1 MANDPFE
8 KFSPASSAI
17 DDPVVYDEQASP
29 GAMLRVAREAAG
41 LSIGDVATR
50 LRMGV
55 RQVDALERADYSAL
69 PTGTFLRGMV
79 RNYAKL
85 VHVDA
90 DAAIRV
96 LEGTHTHAAVSLKNA
111 TIVVP
116 SHNIKL
122 SSGPSELANPKVR
135 AAIVGVVVL
144 LLAAAAW
151 YWWQYVRPNLSSGGR
166 PVVTAPVDD
175 KSSVKPITAVDSAA
189 PVQPAITSPSTTSP
203 GTTSPG
209 TTEVQTLQPS
219 ITPPVNSSSVATLP
233 VTPLSAPVALTSQT
247 PTAVVTPPPPTA
259 VVTPPPP
266 TATTPTP
273 VIAPAASTIAPFE
286 TTTSIAKESTN
297 LKPDPNAV
305 ARPPGSSVLSFVC
318 QGESWIEVVDGRGK
332 ALISRRFN
340 AGESGEAIGRAP
352 FSIVVGNASQVKMTY
367 NGSEFDLKPHTRIAV
382 ARVTL
387 K

>member
-1 MANDPFE
+1 MATDPFE

-17 DDPVVYDEQASP
+17 DDPVVFDKQASP
-29 GAMLRVAREAAG
+29 GAMLRVARESAG

-96 LEGTHTHAAVSLKNA
+96 LEGTHTHAAVSLKDA

-122 SSGPSELANPKVR
+122 SGGPSELANPKVR
-135 AAIVGVVVL
+135 AVIVGVVML

-151 YWWQYVRPNLSSGGR
+151 YWWQYVRPNLSNGGR
-166 PVVTAPVDD
+166 PTATLPTDD
-175 KSSVKPITAVDSAA
+175 KSATKTVVSGEAVPLVAA
-189 PVQPAITSPSTTSP
+189 PAESVTPSAGATV
-203 GTTSPG
+203 
-209 TTEVQTLQPS
+209 EVQTLQPT
-219 ITPPVNSSSVATLP
+219 I
-233 VTPLSAPVALTSQT
+233 SAPSASGATTTSST
-247 PTAVVTPPPPTA
+247 TVPPAAIT
-259 VVTPPPP
+259 PPP
-266 TATTPTP
+266 TATVTAPPSSAAATPQP
-273 VIAPAASTIAPFE
+273 APASALAIPAPPLE
-286 TTTSIAKESTN
+286 TPISIGKESTN
-297 LKPDPNAV
+297 LKSDPNAI
-305 ARPPGSSVLSFVC
+305 ARPPGSSVLAFSF
-318 QGESWIEVVDGRGK
+318 QGESWVEVVDGRGK
-332 ALISRRFN
+332 ALVSRRFN

-352 FSIVVGNASQVKMTY
+352 FSIVVGNAPQVKMTY
-367 NGSEFDLKPHTRIAV
+367 NGNEFDLKPHTRIAV
-382 ARVTL
+382 ARVTV

>member
-1 MANDPFE
+1 MATDPFE

-17 DDPVVYDEQASP
+17 DDPVVFDKQSSP

-41 LSIGDVATR
+41 LSVGDVATR

-96 LEGTHTHAAVSLKNA
+96 LEGTHTHAAVSLKDA

-122 SSGPSELANPKVR
+122 SGGPSELANPKVR
-135 AAIVGVVVL
+135 AAIVGLVIV

-151 YWWQYVRPNLSSGGR
+151 YWWQYVRPNLSNGGR
-166 PVVTAPVDD
+166 PVVLTPVDD
-175 KSSVKPITAVDSAA
+175 KSVNKSVAQPEIAI
-189 PVQPAITSPSTTSP
+189 PVSPSETKSASP
-203 GTTSPG
+203 ATA
-209 TTEVQTLQPS
+209 EVQTLQPAIS
-219 ITPPVNSSSVATLP
+219 PPLSSSSTATPPAVAP
-233 VTPLSAPVALTSQT
+233 PSAAIM
-247 PTAVVTPPPPTA
+247 PPPTA
-259 VVTPPPP
+259 VVTSP
-266 TATTPTP
+266 TTPAAAVTT
-273 VIAPAASTIAPFE
+273 PAASTVVAPIE
-286 TTTSIAKESTN
+286 MTTSIAKESTN

-332 ALISRRFN
+332 ALISRRFS

-352 FSIVVGNASQVKMTY
+352 FSIVVGNASRVKMTY
-367 NGSEFDLKPHTRIAV
+367 NGNPFDLTPHTRVAV

>member
-1 MANDPFE
+1 MATDPFE

-17 DDPVVYDEQASP
+17 DDPVVFDKQASP
-29 GAMLRVAREAAG
+29 GAMLRVARESAG

-96 LEGTHTHAAVSLKNA
+96 LEGTHTHAAVSLKDA

-122 SSGPSELANPKVR
+122 SGGPSELANPKVR
-135 AAIVGVVVL
+135 AAIVGLVTM

-166 PVVTAPVDD
+166 PVLSTPADD
-175 KSSVKPITAVDSAA
+175 KSANKSVAQPESTIPVSPPEIKSSSPATA
-189 PVQPAITSPSTTSP
+189 
-203 GTTSPG
+203 
-209 TTEVQTLQPS
+209 ELQTLQPAISPPPGSSSS
-219 ITPPVNSSSVATLP
+219 ITPPVVPPPSAATA
-233 VTPLSAPVALTSQT
+233 T
-247 PTAVVTPPPPTA
+247 VTPPPPTA
-259 VVTPPPP
+259 VVTSP
-266 TATTPTP
+266 TATTTALAP
-273 VIAPAASTIAPFE
+273 APAASTVVPFE

-352 FSIVVGNASQVKMTY
+352 FSIVVGNAPQVKMTY
-367 NGSEFDLKPHTRIAV
+367 NGNEFDLKPHTRIAV

>member
-1 MANDPFE
+1 MATDPFE

-17 DDPVVYDEQASP
+17 NDPVVFDKQSSP

-41 LSIGDVATR
+41 LSVGDVATR

-96 LEGTHTHAAVSLKNA
+96 LEGTHTHAAVSLKDA

-122 SSGPSELANPKVR
+122 SGGPSELANPKIR
-135 AAIVGVVVL
+135 AAIVGLVMV

-166 PVVTAPVDD
+166 PVVTAPADD
-175 KSSVKPITAVDSAA
+175 KSTVQSATAVDAAA
-189 PVQPAITSPSTTSP
+189 PIEPAPASPGTIEVKTLQPAITP
-203 GTTSPG
+203 
-209 TTEVQTLQPS
+209 
-219 ITPPVNSSSVATLP
+219 ITPITPSVNSSSVTPAAASPTL
-233 VTPLSAPVALTSQT
+233 TAQT
-247 PTAVVTPPPPTA
+247 PTAIVTPPLLPAAMVAPLA
-259 VVTPPPP
+259 TPSG
-266 TATTPTP
+266 TP
-273 VIAPAASTIAPFE
+273 VSAPAASTIAPIE
-286 TTTSIAKESTN
+286 PPISIAKESTN
-297 LKPDPNAV
+297 LKPDPNAI
-305 ARPPGSSVLSFVC
+305 ARPQGSSVLSFVC
-318 QGESWIEVVDGRGK
+318 RGESWIEVVDGRGK
-332 ALISRRFN
+332 ALVSRRFS
-340 AGESGEAIGRAP
+340 AGESVEAIGRAP
-352 FSIVVGNASQVKMTY
+352 FSIVIGNAPQVRMTY
-367 NGSEFDLKPHTRIAV
+367 NGDEFDLKPHTRIAV

>member
-1 MANDPFE
+1 MATDPFE

-17 DDPVVYDEQASP
+17 DDPVAFDKQSSP

-41 LSIGDVATR
+41 LSVGDVATR

-55 RQVDALERADYSAL
+55 RQVDALERADYAVL

-96 LEGTHTHAAVSLKNA
+96 LEGTHTHAAVSLKDA
-111 TIVVP
+111 TIIVP
-116 SHNIKL
+116 SYNIKL
-122 SSGPSELANPKVR
+122 SGGQSELKNPKVR
-135 AAIVGVVVL
+135 AVIVGFVMI

-166 PVVTAPVDD
+166 PLVALAVDN
-175 KSSVKPITAVDSAA
+175 KSSFKPATAADSAA
-189 PVQPAITSPSTTSP
+189 PVQPAISSPDTA
-203 GTTSPG
+203 
-209 TTEVQTLQPS
+209 EVQTLQPS
-219 ITPPVNSSSVATLP
+219 VTAITPPVNSSSAATQSA
-233 VTPLSAPVALTSQT
+233 TPLSTPPALPTQIPAQI
-247 PTAVVTPPPPTA
+247 PTAVVAPPP
-259 VVTPPPP
+259 
-266 TATTPTP
+266 ATSAAP
-273 VIAPAASTIAPFE
+273 VIAPAASTFAPIE
-286 TTTSIAKESTN
+286 TTPSIGKESFN
-297 LKPDPNAV
+297 LKPDPNAI
-305 ARPPGSSVLSFVC
+305 ARPSGSSVLAFVC

-332 ALISRRFN
+332 ALLSRRFS
-340 AGESGEAIGRAP
+340 AGGSGEVIGRAP
-352 FSIVVGNASQVKMTY
+352 FSIVVGNAPQVKMTY
-367 NGSEFDLKPHTRIAV
+367 NGDEFDLKPHTRVAV

>member
-1 MANDPFE
+1 MATDPFE

-17 DDPVVYDEQASP
+17 DDPVVFDKQASP
-29 GAMLRVAREAAG
+29 GSMLRVAREAAG
-41 LSIGDVATR
+41 LSVGDVATR

-96 LEGTHTHAAVSLKNA
+96 LEGTHTHAAVSLKDA

-122 SSGPSELANPKVR
+122 SGGQSDLKNPKVR
-135 AAIVGVVVL
+135 AAIVGFVIL

-151 YWWQYVRPNLSSGGR
+151 YWWQYVRPNLSNGGR
-166 PVVTAPVDD
+166 PAVTAPADD
-175 KSSVKPITAVDSAA
+175 KSANKVVASVENAA
-189 PVQPAITSPSTTSP
+189 PVQPALSSPATA
-203 GTTSPG
+203 
-209 TTEVQTLQPS
+209 EVQTLQPTILPT
-219 ITPPVNSSSVATLP
+219 ITPPANSSSPAPST
-233 VTPLSAPVALTSQT
+233 TPLSTPPVVT
-247 PTAVVTPPPPTA
+247 PPPMAVVTPPA
-259 VVTPPPP
+259 LS
-266 TATTPTP
+266 TPTTAP
-273 VIAPAASTIAPFE
+273 VTAPAASTVVPIE

-297 LKPDPNAV
+297 LRSDPNAV
-305 ARPPGSSVLSFVC
+305 ARPPGSSVLSFIC

-332 ALISRRFN
+332 ALISRRFS

-352 FSIVVGNASQVKMTY
+352 FSIVVGNAPQVKMTY
-367 NGSEFDLKPHTRIAV
+367 NGNEFDLKPHTRIAV
-382 ARVTL
+382 ARVTV

>member
-17 DDPVVYDEQASP
+17 DDPVVFDKQASP
-29 GAMLRVAREAAG
+29 GALLRVAREAAG
-41 LSIGDVATR
+41 LSVGDVATR

-96 LEGTHTHAAVSLKNA
+96 LEGTHTHAAVSLKDA

-122 SSGPSELANPKVR
+122 SGGQSELKNPKVR
-135 AAIVGVVVL
+135 AALVGFVLL

-166 PVVTAPVDD
+166 PVVAAPADD
-175 KSSVKPITAVDSAA
+175 KSINKTVVPVDSVAL
-189 PVQPAITSPSTTSP
+189 VQPALSIPA
-203 GTTSPG
+203 
-209 TTEVQTLQPS
+209 TTEVQTLQPMILPT
-219 ITPPVNSSSVATLP
+219 ITPPVNASSPAQSTTLP
-233 VTPLSAPVALTSQT
+233 STPPVTI
-247 PTAVVTPPPPTA
+247 PPPTA
-259 VVTPPPP
+259 VVAPAPP
-266 TATTPTP
+266 ALSTPTSAP
-273 VIAPAASTIAPFE
+273 VSAPAASTVVPIE

-297 LKPDPNAV
+297 LRPDPNAV

-332 ALISRRFN
+332 ALISRRFS

-352 FSIVVGNASQVKMTY
+352 FSIVVGNAPQVKMTY
-367 NGSEFDLKPHTRIAV
+367 NGNPFDLKPHTRIAV
-382 ARVTL
+382 ARVTV

>member
-1 MANDPFE
+1 MATDPFE

-17 DDPVVYDEQASP
+17 DDPVVYDNQASP
-29 GAMLRVAREAAG
+29 GALLRVAREAAG
-41 LSIGDVATR
+41 LSVGDVATR

-96 LEGTHTHAAVSLKNA
+96 LEGTHTHAAVSLKDA

-122 SSGPSELANPKVR
+122 SGGPSELANPKVR
-135 AAIVGVVVL
+135 AAVVGVVVL

-151 YWWQYVRPNLSSGGR
+151 YWWQYVRPNLSNGGR
-166 PVVTAPVDD
+166 PVVTTPADDKSANKSVAPVDN
-175 KSSVKPITAVDSAA
+175 AA
-189 PVQPAITSPSTTSP
+189 PVQPALSSPA
-203 GTTSPG
+203 
-209 TTEVQTLQPS
+209 TTEVQTLQPTILPTIS
-219 ITPPVNSSSVATLP
+219 PPSNSSSPAQSTAPLP
-233 VTPLSAPVALTSQT
+233 
-247 PTAVVTPPPPTA
+247 TPPLVIPPTA
-259 VVTPPPP
+259 VVTPPSP
-266 TATTPTP
+266 ALSTPRSAS
-273 VIAPAASTIAPFE
+273 VAAPAASTVSPIE
-286 TTTSIAKESTN
+286 TTTTIAKESTN
-297 LKPDPNAV
+297 LKSDPNAV

-340 AGESGEAIGRAP
+340 AGEAGEAIGRAP
-352 FSIVVGNASQVKMTY
+352 FSIVVGNAPQVKMTY
-367 NGSEFDLKPHTRIAV
+367 NGNEFDLKPHTRIAV

>member
-1 MANDPFE
+1 MATDPFE

-17 DDPVVYDEQASP
+17 DDPVVYDKQASP
-29 GAMLRVAREAAG
+29 GTLLRVAREAAG
-41 LSIGDVATR
+41 LSVGDVATR

-96 LEGTHTHAAVSLKNA
+96 LEGTHTHAAVSLKDA

-122 SSGPSELANPKVR
+122 SGGPSELTNPKVR

-151 YWWQYVRPNLSSGGR
+151 YWWQYVRPNLSNGGR
-166 PVVTAPVDD
+166 PVVTTPADD
-175 KSSVKPITAVDSAA
+175 KSANKSVAPVENAA
-189 PVQPAITSPSTTSP
+189 PGQPAPSIAA
-203 GTTSPG
+203 
-209 TTEVQTLQPS
+209 TTEVQTLQPTILPTIS
-219 ITPPVNSSSVATLP
+219 SPANLSSPTQSTTPRA
-233 VTPLSAPVALTSQT
+233 TPLS
-247 PTAVVTPPPPTA
+247 TPPAATPPTA

-266 TATTPTP
+266 TKATPATAIALAP
-273 VIAPAASTIAPFE
+273 APAASTIAPIE
-286 TTTSIAKESTN
+286 TTTTIAKESTN
-297 LKPDPNAV
+297 LKSDPNAV

-352 FSIVVGNASQVKMTY
+352 FSIVVGNAPQVKMTY
-367 NGSEFDLKPHTRIAV
+367 NGNEFDLKPHTRIAV

>member
-1 MANDPFE
+1 MATDPFE

-17 DDPVVYDEQASP
+17 DDPVVFDKQASP

-41 LSIGDVATR
+41 LSVGDVATR

-96 LEGTHTHAAVSLKNA
+96 LEGTHTHAAVSLKDA

-122 SSGPSELANPKVR
+122 SGGPSELANPKIR
-135 AAIVGVVVL
+135 AAIVGLVMV

-151 YWWQYVRPNLSSGGR
+151 YWWQYVRPNLSNGGR
-166 PVVTAPVDD
+166 PLVVAPVDD
-175 KSSVKPITAVDSAA
+175 KSTAKPAALVDSAA
-189 PVQPAITSPSTTSP
+189 PVMPATTSSSAAEVQMLQPAITP
-203 GTTSPG
+203 
-209 TTEVQTLQPS
+209 
-219 ITPPVNSSSVATLP
+219 ITPIAPPVNLSSVPTPL
-233 VTPLSAPVALTSQT
+233 VTPLSAAPAVIPRT

-259 VVTPPPP
+259 TMATPLVTPLS
-266 TATTPTP
+266 
-273 VIAPAASTIAPFE
+273 APAASTIAPIE
-286 TTTSIAKESTN
+286 TTISIAKESTN
-297 LKPDPNAV
+297 LKPDPNAI

-318 QGESWIEVVDGRGK
+318 RGESWVEVVDGRGK
-332 ALISRRFN
+332 ALVSRRFS
-340 AGESGEAIGRAP
+340 AGETGEVVGRAP
-352 FSIVVGNASQVKMTY
+352 FSIVIGNAPQVKMIY
-367 NGSEFDLKPHTRIAV
+367 NGSEFDLTPHTRVAV

>member
-1 MANDPFE
+1 MATDPFE

-17 DDPVVYDEQASP
+17 DDPVVLDRQASP

-41 LSIGDVATR
+41 LSVGDVATR

-96 LEGTHTHAAVSLKNA
+96 LEGTHTHAAVSLKDA

-122 SSGPSELANPKVR
+122 SGGPSELANPKVR
-135 AAIVGVVVL
+135 AAIVGVVMI

-151 YWWQYVRPNLSSGGR
+151 YWWQYVRPNLSNGGR
-166 PVVTAPVDD
+166 PVVSAPVDD
-175 KSSVKPITAVDSAA
+175 KSANKSAA
-189 PVQPAITSPSTTSP
+189 QPDSGTPVSPPEIKSASPAT
-203 GTTSPG
+203 G
-209 TTEVQTLQPS
+209 EVQTLQPTIS
-219 ITPPVNSSSVATLP
+219 QPLTASSTTTPPAVP
-233 VTPLSAPVALTSQT
+233 P
-247 PTAVVTPPPPTA
+247 PTAIAPPPTA
-259 VVTPPPP
+259 VVTSP
-266 TATTPTP
+266 TAVVTSPTTTPLP
-273 VIAPAASTIAPFE
+273 VSAPTAPTALTVISPIE
-286 TTTSIAKESTN
+286 TTTSIGKESTN
-297 LKPDPNAV
+297 LKSDPNAV

-318 QGESWIEVVDGRGK
+318 QGESWVEVVDGRGK
-332 ALISRRFN
+332 ALVSRRFS
-340 AGESGEAIGRAP
+340 AGETGEVVGRAP
-352 FSIVVGNASQVKMTY
+352 FSIVIGNAPQVKMTY
-367 NGSEFDLKPHTRIAV
+367 NGNEFDLKPHTRVAV

>member
-1 MANDPFE
+1 
-8 KFSPASSAI
+8 
-17 DDPVVYDEQASP
+17 
-29 GAMLRVAREAAG
+29 
-41 LSIGDVATR
+41 
-50 LRMGV
+50 
-55 RQVDALERADYSAL
+55 L

-96 LEGTHTHAAVSLKNA
+96 LEGTHTHAAVSLKDA

-122 SSGPSELANPKVR
+122 GGGPSELANPKVR
-135 AAIVGVVVL
+135 AAIVGMVMV

-151 YWWQYVRPNLSSGGR
+151 YWWQYVRPNLSNGGR
-166 PVVTAPVDD
+166 PVASAPADD
-175 KSSVKPITAVDSAA
+175 KSV
-189 PVQPAITSPSTTSP
+189 VQPDSTIPASPAETKSPSPATA
-203 GTTSPG
+203 
-209 TTEVQTLQPS
+209 EVQTLQPTIS
-219 ITPPVNSSSVATLP
+219 QPLGSSLSATPPAVLSPPVAT
-233 VTPLSAPVALTSQT
+233 AQ
-247 PTAVVTPPPPTA
+247 PPTA
-259 VVTPPPP
+259 VVTSPPASTT
-266 TATTPTP
+266 TAVPLT
-273 VIAPAASTIAPFE
+273 APAASTVVVPIE

-332 ALISRRFN
+332 ALISRRFS

-367 NGSEFDLKPHTRIAV
+367 NGSEFDLKPHTRVAV

>member
-1 MANDPFE
+1 MATDPFE

-17 DDPVVYDEQASP
+17 DDPVVSDKQASP
-29 GAMLRVAREAAG
+29 GSMLRVAREAAG
-41 LSIGDVATR
+41 LSVGDVATR

-96 LEGTHTHAAVSLKNA
+96 LEGTHTHAAVSLKDA

-122 SSGPSELANPKVR
+122 SGGQSDLKNPRVR
-135 AAIVGVVVL
+135 AAIVGFVIL

-151 YWWQYVRPNLSSGGR
+151 YWWQYVRPNLSNGGR
-166 PVVTAPVDD
+166 PVVMAPVNEKTD
-175 KSSVKPITAVDSAA
+175 KKSVTPVDSVA
-189 PVQPAITSPSTTSP
+189 PVQSALSSPA
-203 GTTSPG
+203 
-209 TTEVQTLQPS
+209 TTEVQTLQPTILPT
-219 ITPPVNSSSVATLP
+219 ITPPANSPSPAPST
-233 VTPLSAPVALTSQT
+233 TPLST
-247 PTAVVTPPPPTA
+247 PPVVTPPPTA

-266 TATTPTP
+266 ALSTPTSAP
-273 VIAPAASTIAPFE
+273 VTAPAASTVVAPIE
-286 TTTSIAKESTN
+286 TTTTIAKESTN

-305 ARPPGSSVLSFVC
+305 ARPPGSSVLSFIC

-332 ALISRRFN
+332 ALISRRFS

-352 FSIVVGNASQVKMTY
+352 FSIVVGNAPQVKMTY
-367 NGSEFDLKPHTRIAV
+367 NGNPFDLTPHTRIAV

>member
-1 MANDPFE
+1 MATDPFE

-17 DDPVVYDEQASP
+17 DDPVVLDKQSSP
-29 GAMLRVAREAAG
+29 GTMLRVAREAAG

-96 LEGTHTHAAVSLKNA
+96 LEGTHTHAAVSLKDA

-122 SSGPSELANPKVR
+122 SGGPSELANPKVR
-135 AAIVGVVVL
+135 AAIVGLVIL

-151 YWWQYVRPNLSSGGR
+151 YWWQYVRPNLSNGGR
-166 PVVTAPVDD
+166 PLVTTAADEKSASKPATPVE
-175 KSSVKPITAVDSAA
+175 SATSTSIQP
-189 PVQPAITSPSTTSP
+189 PVQPATSTPA
-203 GTTSPG
+203 
-209 TTEVQTLQPS
+209 TTEVQTLQPTILPT
-219 ITPPVNSSSVATLP
+219 ITPPMSSANSSSSTAQPTLAP
-233 VTPLSAPVALTSQT
+233 PVA
-247 PTAVVTPPPPTA
+247 TPPPPTA
-259 VVTPPPP
+259 VVTAPS
-266 TATTPTP
+266 
-273 VIAPAASTIAPFE
+273 VSAPAASTVVPFE
-286 TTTSIAKESTN
+286 TTTSIGKESTN
-297 LKPDPNAV
+297 LKADPNAV

-332 ALISRRFN
+332 ALVSRRFS
-340 AGESGEAIGRAP
+340 AGENSEVVGRAP

-367 NGSEFDLKPHTRIAV
+367 NGNEFDLKPHTRVAV

>member
-1 MANDPFE
+1 MATDPFE

-17 DDPVVYDEQASP
+17 DDPVVFDKQSSP
-29 GAMLRVAREAAG
+29 GAMLRVARESAG

-96 LEGTHTHAAVSLKNA
+96 LEGTHTHAAVSLKDA

-122 SSGPSELANPKVR
+122 SGGPSELANPKVR
-135 AAIVGVVVL
+135 AAIVGLVIL

-166 PVVTAPVDD
+166 PVASTPGTD
-175 KSSVKPITAVDSAA
+175 KSVSTPVAPMESIA
-189 PVQPAITSPSTTSP
+189 PVQPALSSPA
-203 GTTSPG
+203 
-209 TTEVQTLQPS
+209 TTEVETLQPS
-219 ITPPVNSSSVATLP
+219 ITPPAISPGAPSVPQSSTPIP
-233 VTPLSAPVALTSQT
+233 VSPTPSSIT
-247 PTAVVTPPPPTA
+247 
-259 VVTPPPP
+259 PPP
-266 TATTPTP
+266 TATVRSTAPVSVPTSAS
-273 VIAPAASTIAPFE
+273 VMAPAASTVSPIEP
-286 TTTSIAKESTN
+286 TTSIAKESTN
-297 LKPDPNAV
+297 FKADPNV
-305 ARPPGSSVLSFVC
+305 ALRPPGSSVLSFVC
-318 QGESWIEVVDGRGK
+318 AGESWIEVVDGRGK

-352 FSIVVGNASQVKMTY
+352 FSIVVGNAPQVKMTY
-367 NGSEFDLKPHTRIAV
+367 NGNEFDLKPHTRIAV
-382 ARVTL
+382 ARVTV

>member
-17 DDPVVYDEQASP
+17 DDPVVFDKQASP
-29 GAMLRVAREAAG
+29 GALLRVAREAAG
-41 LSIGDVATR
+41 LSVGDVATR

-96 LEGTHTHAAVSLKNA
+96 LEGTHTHAAVSLKDA

-122 SSGPSELANPKVR
+122 SGGQSELKNPKVR
-135 AAIVGVVVL
+135 AALVGFVLL

-166 PVVTAPVDD
+166 PVVAVPADD
-175 KSSVKPITAVDSAA
+175 KSINKTAVPVDSVA
-189 PVQPAITSPSTTSP
+189 PVQPALSIPA
-203 GTTSPG
+203 
-209 TTEVQTLQPS
+209 TTEVQTLQPTILPT
-219 ITPPVNSSSVATLP
+219 ITPPVNASSPAQSTTLP
-233 VTPLSAPVALTSQT
+233 STPPVTI
-247 PTAVVTPPPPTA
+247 PPPTA
-259 VVTPPPP
+259 VVAPAPP
-266 TATTPTP
+266 ALSTPTSAP
-273 VIAPAASTIAPFE
+273 VSAPAASTVVPIE

-297 LKPDPNAV
+297 LRPDPNAV
-305 ARPPGSSVLSFVC
+305 ARPAGSSVLSFVC

-332 ALISRRFN
+332 ALISRRFS

-352 FSIVVGNASQVKMTY
+352 FSIVVGNAPQVKMTY
-367 NGSEFDLKPHTRIAV
+367 NGNPFDLKPHTRIAV
-382 ARVTL
+382 ARVTV

>member
-1 MANDPFE
+1 MATDPFE
-8 KFSPASSAI
+8 KFSPASSTI
-17 DDPVVYDEQASP
+17 DDPVVFDKQASP
-29 GAMLRVAREAAG
+29 GAMLRVARESAG

-96 LEGTHTHAAVSLKNA
+96 LEGTHTHAAVSLKDA

-122 SSGPSELANPKVR
+122 SGGPSELANPKVR

-166 PVVTAPVDD
+166 PVAATPVDE
-175 KSSVKPITAVDSAA
+175 KSASKPAVPVENATQNSTSLSS
-189 PVQPAITSPSTTSP
+189 PVQPATSNAA
-203 GTTSPG
+203 
-209 TTEVQTLQPS
+209 TTEVQTLQPTILPTIS
-219 ITPPVNSSSVATLP
+219 PSSAAPPVT
-233 VTPLSAPVALTSQT
+233 
-247 PTAVVTPPPPTA
+247 TPPPPTA
-259 VVTPPPP
+259 VVTPPPS
-266 TATTPTP
+266 AIPTP
-273 VIAPAASTIAPFE
+273 APALAPAASNVVPFE

-297 LKPDPNAV
+297 LKSDPNAV
-305 ARPPGSSVLSFVC
+305 TRPPGSSVLSFVC

-332 ALISRRFN
+332 ALISRRFS

-352 FSIVVGNASQVKMTY
+352 FSIVVGNAPQVKMTY

>member
-1 MANDPFE
+1 MATDPFE

-17 DDPVVYDEQASP
+17 DDPVVFDKQASP
-29 GAMLRVAREAAG
+29 GSMLRVAREAAG
-41 LSIGDVATR
+41 LSVGDVATR

-96 LEGTHTHAAVSLKNA
+96 LEGTHTHAAVSLKDA

-122 SSGPSELANPKVR
+122 SGGQSELKNPKVR
-135 AAIVGVVVL
+135 AAIVGFVIL

-151 YWWQYVRPNLSSGGR
+151 YWWQYVRPNLSNGGR
-166 PVVTAPVDD
+166 PVLTAPADDKSVNKAVAPVD
-175 KSSVKPITAVDSAA
+175 SVA
-189 PVQPAITSPSTTSP
+189 PVQPAPSSPV
-203 GTTSPG
+203 
-209 TTEVQTLQPS
+209 TTEVQTLQPTILPT
-219 ITPPVNSSSVATLP
+219 ITPPANSSSLAPST
-233 VTPLSAPVALTSQT
+233 TPLSPPPVVA
-247 PTAVVTPPPPTA
+247 PPPTA
-259 VVTPPPP
+259 VVTPPP
-266 TATTPTP
+266 ALSTPTSSP
-273 VIAPAASTIAPFE
+273 VAAPAASTVVPFE
-286 TTTSIAKESTN
+286 TTTTIAKESTN

-305 ARPPGSSVLSFVC
+305 ARPPGSSVLSFIC

-340 AGESGEAIGRAP
+340 AGETGEAIGRAP
-352 FSIVVGNASQVKMTY
+352 FSIVVGNAPQVKMTY
-367 NGSEFDLKPHTRIAV
+367 NGNPFDLTPHTRIAV

>member
-1 MANDPFE
+1 MATDPFE

-17 DDPVVYDEQASP
+17 DDPVVFDKQSSP
-29 GAMLRVAREAAG
+29 GTMLRVAREAAG

-96 LEGTHTHAAVSLKNA
+96 LEGTHTHAAVSLKDA

-122 SSGPSELANPKVR
+122 SCGPSELANPKVR
-135 AAIVGVVVL
+135 AAIVGLVIV

-151 YWWQYVRPNLSSGGR
+151 YWWQYVRPNLSNGGR
-166 PVVTAPVDD
+166 PVVSTPVDD
-175 KSSVKPITAVDSAA
+175 KSVNKSVAQPESTI
-189 PVQPAITSPSTTSP
+189 PVSPPEIKSPSPATA
-203 GTTSPG
+203 
-209 TTEVQTLQPS
+209 EVQTLQPTIS
-219 ITPPVNSSSVATLP
+219 Q
-233 VTPLSAPVALTSQT
+233 PLSASSTT
-247 PTAVVTPPPPTA
+247 TPPAVPPPSVAAAKPPTA
-259 VVTPPPP
+259 AVTLPPAS
-266 TATTPTP
+266 TATPATVT
-273 VIAPAASTIAPFE
+273 APAASTVVAPIE
-286 TTTSIAKESTN
+286 TAASIAKESTN
-297 LKPDPNAV
+297 LKPDPNAI

-352 FSIVVGNASQVKMTY
+352 FSIVVGNAPQVKMTY
-367 NGSEFDLKPHTRIAV
+367 NGNEFDLKPHTRIAV
-382 ARVTL
+382 ARVTV

>member
-1 MANDPFE
+1 MATDPFE
-8 KFSPASSAI
+8 KFSPASAAI
-17 DDPVVYDEQASP
+17 DDPVVFDKQASP
-29 GAMLRVAREAAG
+29 GSMLRVARESAG

-96 LEGTHTHAAVSLKNA
+96 LEGTHTHAAVSLKDA

-122 SSGPSELANPKVR
+122 SGGPSELANPKVR
-135 AAIVGVVVL
+135 AVIVGVVML

-151 YWWQYVRPNLSSGGR
+151 YWWQYVRPNLSNGGR
-166 PVVTAPVDD
+166 PTAILPVGD
-175 KSSVKPITAVDSAA
+175 KSAAKAVVPGDAA
-189 PVQPAITSPSTTSP
+189 PAVPAPAESVPPSSGATV
-203 GTTSPG
+203 
-209 TTEVQTLQPS
+209 EVQTLQPT
-219 ITPPVNSSSVATLP
+219 I
-233 VTPLSAPVALTSQT
+233 SAPSASGATTTS
-247 PTAVVTPPPPTA
+247 PTTVPPATI
-259 VVTPPPP
+259 TPPPP
-266 TATTPTP
+266 TATVTAPPPSVATAP
-273 VIAPAASTIAPFE
+273 QPAPASALAIPAPSLE
-286 TTTSIAKESTN
+286 TPISIGKESTN
-297 LKPDPNAV
+297 LKSDPNAI
-305 ARPPGSSVLSFVC
+305 ARPPGSSVLAFSF
-318 QGESWIEVVDGRGK
+318 QGESWVEVVDGRGK

-352 FSIVVGNASQVKMTY
+352 FSIVVGNAPQVKMTY
-367 NGSEFDLKPHTRIAV
+367 NGNEFDLKPHTRIAV
-382 ARVTL
+382 ARVTV